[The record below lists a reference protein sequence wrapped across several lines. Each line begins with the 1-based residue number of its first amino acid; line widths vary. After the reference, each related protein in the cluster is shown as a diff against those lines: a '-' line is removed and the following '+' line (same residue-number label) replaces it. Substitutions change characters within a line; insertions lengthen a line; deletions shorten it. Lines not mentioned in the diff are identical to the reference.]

1 MYINDVIRQ
10 VRSYYP
16 SEYDTDE
23 MYIWCDEVS
32 SMLIVEDRHTYRRM
46 TLPVSD
52 DGSFLLPEGVD
63 MENIV
68 YVISGGTVVNKE
80 DMREYGNRKFYV
92 KGLNGKVV
100 YNPVRRPVS
109 VEVDY
114 LVPYQP
120 IRRVRYH
127 GGVTLDKENS
137 ELRIDVCEFIAGDT
151 VRLTMGD
158 ETIEQLPVL
167 GIRYDDGY
175 ILSVPLGSLDLM
187 TETKSDQGL
196 IVRIVTDLTVCP
208 PPFDSMYTDYIL
220 AKINM
225 YQRDMES
232 YNQFMTAFNSRLAA
246 YKRWIISRMPKGE
259 GRFKNWW

>member
-1 MYINDVIRQ
+1 
-10 VRSYYP
+10 
-16 SEYDTDE
+16 
-23 MYIWCDEVS
+23 
-32 SMLIVEDRHTYRRM
+32 MLVVEDRHTYRRM
-46 TLPVSD
+46 TLPVSV
-52 DGSFLLPEGVD
+52 DGSFMLPEGVD

-68 YVISGGTVVNKE
+68 YVISGERVLNKE

-92 KGLNGKVV
+92 KGLNGKAVHNSTRLPQ
-100 YNPVRRPVS
+100 Y

-114 LVPYQP
+114 LVPYQL

-127 GGVTLDKENS
+127 GGVSLDKENA
-137 ELRIDVCEFIAGDT
+137 EIRIDICEFIAGDT
-151 VRLTMGD
+151 VSITVGD
-158 ETIEQLPVL
+158 ETIEQLSVL

-175 ILSVPLGSLDLM
+175 ILTVPLGSLDSM
-187 TETKSDQGL
+187 TETQSDEGL

-232 YNQFMTAFNSRLAA
+232 YNQFMTAFNSRLSA
-246 YKRWIISRMPKGE
+246 YKRWLISRMPKGE